1 MKTDCRKKS
10 AYMGRGAFALLLA
23 FSLMGNVFA
32 LNLSFLA
39 QSPVANLTKQDWQ
52 IINYASI
59 RALNFSKDGTATA
72 WRNRQTGAF
81 GYFIPSH
88 TVKVN
93 GVLCRDL
100 TIYMNTHGYSDR
112 STYTF
117 CRLGGEWKTS

>member
-1 MKTDCRKKS
+1 MKKEFPKNPTFIARS
-10 AYMGRGAFALLLA
+10 AVAFLLV
-23 FSLMGNVFA
+23 FSLMGSGYA

-59 RALNFSKDGTATA
+59 RALNFTRDGMATA
-72 WRNRQTGAF
+72 WRNPQTGAF
-81 GYFIPSH
+81 GYFIPSR

-100 TIYMNTHGYSDR
+100 TIYMNTHGYSDK